1 MEDLIVD
8 EKHIG
13 LFPEDL
19 LCKLK
24 CLHVRLDES
33 AAIVSLDDF
42 LHRFHAIKVLVIK
55 ENDDFWKDPSDE
67 FENGMKVVIT
77 GINQRRDLKQILK
90 GESSNTNNNTQAIE
104 LTQLRTLELRSLPQL
119 TSFCTGDLHFE
130 KVRARFL

>member
-1 MEDLIVD
+1 MITQVFPNLEKLRVD

-42 LHRFHAIKVLVIK
+42 LHRFQAIKVLVIK
-55 ENDDFWKDPSDE
+55 ENDDDDFWKDPSDE

-77 GINQRRDLKQILK
+77 GINRRRDLKQILK
-90 GESSNTNNNTQAIE
+90 GESSNTNNNTQADLKQIF
-104 LTQLRTLELRSLPQL
+104 